1 MTGAAGQRAAYG
13 QLTRF
18 LVPLILTQL
27 IAEFGSQVL
36 NGGMAR
42 VPRPTHT
49 LAAFG
54 LAWGLVGLVTNALS
68 YFRGVALVLVDSQR
82 AGRTVLWVALSCG
95 AAMSLVL
102 AALSFST
109 TAIDDLHGISSELGA
124 SVRLALIW
132 LAPTAL
138 LEGLNRFL
146 SGLLLRVH
154 RPAVLTVATG
164 AHVFAA
170 VTAVLLFLP
179 TDLVRAEPIALPV
192 VATYAGALV
201 ELAALGWGYRR
212 FAARELERTRAG
224 AEPEASSLGVTAVL
238 RFFWPLAL
246 VMAFQGLSRPL
257 INLFVARG
265 EGGEAALAALGIV
278 YHLAF
283 LVYVWLNDMRSLV
296 PAFVRRQKDL
306 RPVGR
311 FMAGCGAIS
320 LAAMLILFWTPLR
333 ELILLQLLA
342 LEPALVADCREP
354 LLWCVLFP
362 PLVTVRAYFHG
373 LSLRCHQTRA
383 LAPSAPCRVG
393 AILVALLVLPEAG
406 FSGATL
412 GLVSLLAGFAAEAVA
427 TWWYGRGPIVDDTI
441 PNDEV
446 EDEDHGRSLDRAG
459 RS

>member
-1 MTGAAGQRAAYG
+1 MAEHRAAYG

-95 AAMSLVL
+95 GAMSLVL
-102 AALSFST
+102 VALSFST
-109 TAIDDLHGISSELGA
+109 AAIDDLHGISPQLGA

-132 LAPTAL
+132 LAPIAL
-138 LEGLNRFL
+138 LEGVTRFL

-154 RPAVLTVATG
+154 RPAVLTAATG
-164 AHVFAA
+164 AHVAAA
-170 VTAVLLFLP
+170 VAAVILFLP
-179 TDLVRAEPIALPV
+179 SDLVRAEPIALPI

-212 FAARELERTRAG
+212 FAAPEIQRPRAG
-224 AEPEASSLGVTAVL
+224 GAETAASSLGAVAVL

-246 VMAFQGLSRPL
+246 VMVFQGLSRPL

-265 EGGEAALAALGIV
+265 EGGEEAVAALAIV

-296 PAFVRRQKDL
+296 PAFVRRQEEL

-311 FMAGCGAIS
+311 FMAGCGLVS
-320 LAAMLILFWTPLR
+320 LMAMLILFWTPLR
-333 ELILLQLLA
+333 DLILLQLLA
-342 LEPALVADCREP
+342 LEPALAAPCREP

-373 LSLRCHQTRA
+373 LSLRRQHTRA

-393 AILVALLVLPEAG
+393 ATLVALLVLPEAG

-427 TWWYGRGPIVDDTI
+427 TWWYGRGPIPEDAI
-441 PNDEV
+441 PNEEGD
-446 EDEDHGRSLDRAG
+446 DADHGRNLDRAG
-459 RS
+459 RG